1 VVLAANAWSHFI
13 PAIQRKQ
20 VPLWTYIVLTEPLS
34 KSLMEQIGW
43 KNRQGIEDARNLVHY
58 YRLTADNR
66 LLMGGRDAGLTWG
79 NDMDKDQ
86 SPAVFAGLEQD
97 VREIFPPL
105 KDVKF
110 THRWGGP
117 VSITL
122 DLAPAM
128 GYVGDK
134 NVVYSLGCMGHGVS
148 LTHLN
153 GRTLADLVLGKK
165 TDLTDVFFVNR
176 TTLPWP
182 PEPIRTLSSKAILA
196 ALNFQDR
203 FTD

>member
-1 VVLAANAWSHFI
+1 MS
-13 PAIQRKQ
+13 
-20 VPLWTYIVLTEPLS
+20 
-34 KSLMEQIGW
+34 
-43 KNRQGIEDARNLVHY
+43 
-58 YRLTADNR
+58 
-66 LLMGGRDAGLTWG
+66 
-79 NDMDKDQ
+79 KDQ
-86 SPAVFAGLEQD
+86 SPTVFEALEKD
-97 VREIFPPL
+97 VRDLFPPL
-105 KDVKF
+105 EKVRF

-134 NVVYSLGCMGHGVS
+134 QVVYSLGCMGHGVS

-153 GRTLADLVLGKK
+153 GRTLADLVLEKK
-165 TDLTDVFFVNR
+165 TDLIDVFFVNR

-182 PEPIRTLSSKAILA
+182 PEPIRTLSAKAILA
-196 ALNFQDR
+196 AMNLQDR

>member
-1 VVLAANAWSHFI
+1 MKIH
-13 PAIQRKQ
+13 RKQ
-20 VPLWTYIVLTEPLS
+20 IPLWTYIVLTEPL
-34 KSLMEQIGW
+34 KADLLDQIGW
-43 KNRQGIEDARNLVHY
+43 RNRQGIEDARNLVHY
-58 YRLTADNR
+58 YRLTVDNR
-66 LLMGGRDAGLTWG
+66 LLMGGRDAGLAWG
-79 NDMDKDQ
+79 NDMSKDQ
-86 SPAVFAGLEQD
+86 SPTVFEALEKD
-97 VREIFPPL
+97 VRDLFPPL
-105 KDVKF
+105 EKVRF

-134 NVVYSLGCMGHGVS
+134 QVVYSLGCMGHGVS

-153 GRTLADLVLGKK
+153 GRTLADLVLEKK
-165 TDLTDVFFVNR
+165 TDLIDVFFVNR

-182 PEPIRTLSSKAILA
+182 PEPIRTLSAKAILA
-196 ALNFQDR
+196 AMNLQDR